1 MKIQFL
7 DLKKVNL
14 RFEREFLMVQ
24 QQLLHSD
31 FLIKGKAVSDFEK
44 EFAAYCGTQ
53 FCVGTGN
60 GLDALTLIF
69 KAYLVMG
76 KLKPED
82 EILVP
87 ANTYI
92 ATVLSIIH
100 AGLKP
105 VFVEPN
111 AQTFNLD
118 VVDIE
123 KKITSKTK
131 GILAVHLYGQLA
143 DMKTIQ
149 FVAKR
154 SDLLVIEDAAQAHG
168 AVSMEGK
175 KAGNLSHA
183 AAFSFYPT
191 KNLGA
196 LGDAGAVTT
205 NQAELATV
213 ISQLADY
220 GRTDKYTNRYAGVNS
235 RLDSLQA
242 AFLQIKLKQLDADN
256 QCRRAIAKFYLE
268 NINNPKIELPEVVDW
283 ESHVF
288 HLFVVKTKHRE
299 VLQKY
304 LRENKIETLIHYPIA
319 PHKQEALN
327 AYNHLHLPV
336 TELLQESVLSL
347 PISPVMTDAE
357 VEKVVELINHF

>member
-14 RFEREFLMVQ
+14 RFEREFLSVQ
-24 QQLLHSD
+24 QQLLHDD

-44 EFAAYCGTQ
+44 EFAAYCGTK

-69 KAYLVMG
+69 KAYIALG

-82 EILVP
+82 EILIP

-92 ATVLSIIH
+92 ATVLSVLH

-118 VVDIE
+118 LAETE
-123 KKITSKTK
+123 KKITKKTK

-143 DMKTIQ
+143 DMKAIQ
-149 FVAKR
+149 SLSKQ

-168 AVSMEGK
+168 AVSPEGK

-205 NQAELATV
+205 NHAELATV

-220 GRTDKYTNRYAGVNS
+220 GRTDKYINRFAGVNS

-256 QCRRAIAKFYLE
+256 QRRRTIAKSYLDK
-268 NINNPKIELPEVVDW
+268 IKNPKIELPLVADW

-288 HLFVVKTKHRE
+288 HLFVVKTKSRE

-304 LRENKIETLIHYPIA
+304 LAENKIETLIHYPVA
-319 PHKQEALN
+319 PHKQEALK
-327 AYNHLHLPV
+327 AYNHLRLPV
-336 TELLQESVLSL
+336 TELLQETVLSL
-347 PISPVMTDAE
+347 PVSPVMTDAE
-357 VEKVVELINHF
+357 VGKVLEALNQF

>member
-1 MKIQFL
+1 MNIPFL
-7 DLKKVNL
+7 DLKKINL
-14 RFEREFLMVQ
+14 RFEREFLSAQ
-24 QQLLHSD
+24 QHLLRDD
-31 FLIKGKAVSDFEK
+31 FLIKGRAVSDFEM
-44 EFAAYCGTQ
+44 EFAAYCDTK

-69 KAYLVMG
+69 KAYIAMG

-105 VFVEPN
+105 VFIEPN

-118 VVDIE
+118 IVETEI
-123 KKITSKTK
+123 KITKKTK

-143 DMKTIQ
+143 DMNMIRPL
-149 FVAKR
+149 AKR
-154 SDLLVIEDAAQAHG
+154 FDLLVIEDAAQAHG
-168 AVSMEGK
+168 AVSKEGI

-205 NQAELATV
+205 NHAELATL
-213 ISQLADY
+213 ISQLANY
-220 GRTDKYTNRYAGVNS
+220 GRTDTYTNQYAGVNS

-242 AFLQIKLKQLDADN
+242 AFLSIKLKHLDTDN
-256 QCRRAIAKFYLE
+256 QRRRAIAKFYLE
-268 NINNPKIELPEVVDW
+268 NIKNPKIELPEVADW

-304 LRENKIETLIHYPIA
+304 LTENNIETLIHYPIA
-319 PHKQEALN
+319 PHRQEALR
-327 AYNHLHLPV
+327 AYNHLPLPV
-336 TELLQESVLSL
+336 TESLQEIVLSL

-357 VEKVVELINHF
+357 VGKVVELINNF